1 MYMSNLSGNDLVYYK
16 ENNRIMSG
24 GFNINS
30 ILMKQNISPSLTMNN
45 GMQTGGSAGSVSNL
59 FKSLAVPTGL
69 LYLHER
75 KQKHNHMGFQMQVG
89 GKKKTNND
97 NKSLV
102 EKEKE
107 KENENEEKDDDDDS
121 STSSSSSSNSS
132 SSSSSNSSSNSESAS
147 DMDLDTDEVLT
158 EEIFKKCFDLVAVK
172 ASHIKQKKQKKQTRR
187 KKSIEKVNPE
197 GKKKKQTR
205 KVSK

>member
-1 MYMSNLSGNDLVYYK
+1 MSNLSGNDLVYYK

-102 EKEKE
+102 EKED
-107 KENENEEKDDDDDS
+107 KDKDEDEDKDDDDDDNNDDDDS
-121 STSSSSSSNSS
+121 STS

-172 ASHIKQKKQKKQTRR
+172 ASHIKQKKQTRR
-187 KKSIEKVNPE
+187 KKNIEKVKPE

-205 KVSK
+205 KVAK